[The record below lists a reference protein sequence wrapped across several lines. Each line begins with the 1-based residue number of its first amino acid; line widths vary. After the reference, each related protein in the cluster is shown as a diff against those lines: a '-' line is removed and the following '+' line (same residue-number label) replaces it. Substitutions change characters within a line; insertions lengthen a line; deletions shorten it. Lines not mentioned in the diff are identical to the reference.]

1 MQGCESVTQ
10 ISHQAGESR
19 DHTLDQFVEVRGARV
34 RFAVSGAGVRDLV
47 LLHGHHANHSWWH
60 RVAPL
65 LEPCWRI
72 TRLDFSGHGD
82 SDHRD
87 GYDGSLWAEEV
98 RAVAEAAGV
107 ERPVLVG
114 HSMGGR
120 IALAAAAERPA
131 GISGVITLDTALR
144 PPGAAFRFGWHP
156 ERVPRVRA
164 TKAEAL
170 GQFRLAPDQPEPA
183 EEILAAVAEASVRQ
197 VDGGWT
203 WKYDQRGLPG
213 MRREYVEERLAA
225 LPVPVRFIY
234 AERSAIVGADTIAYL
249 QSIPIAGGVEIVE
262 MPGLH
267 HHLILEDPVRCAEL
281 IDEHA
286 TRLLG

>member
-1 MQGCESVTQ
+1 MTQ
-10 ISHQAGESR
+10 IAHQS
-19 DHTLDQFVEVRGARV
+19 LDRSVEVLGARV
-34 RFAVSGAGVRDLV
+34 RFAVSGEGERDLV

-65 LEPCWRI
+65 LEPSWRI

-87 GYDGSLWAEEV
+87 GYDGAQWVDEV
-98 RAVAEAAGV
+98 HAVVAATGA

-120 IALAAAAERPA
+120 IALAAAALRPA
-131 GISGVITLDTALR
+131 GITGVITLDTALR
-144 PPGAAFRFGWHP
+144 PTAGAFNFGWHP

-164 TKAEAL
+164 TKAQAL
-170 GQFRLAPDQPEPA
+170 SQFRLAPDQPDPA
-183 EEILAAVAEASVRQ
+183 EDVLAAVAEGSIREVE
-197 VDGGWT
+197 GGWT

-213 MRREYVEERLAA
+213 MRREHVEDRLAA
-225 LPVPVRFIY
+225 LPAPVRFIY
-234 AERSAIVGADTIAYL
+234 AEHSAIVDAETIAYL
-249 QSIPIAGGVEIVE
+249 RSIPIAGGVEIVE
-262 MPGLH
+262 MAGLH
-267 HHLILEDPVRCAEL
+267 HHLILEAPERCAAL

-286 TRLLG
+286 TRLTRGV

>member
-1 MQGCESVTQ
+1 MTQ
-10 ISHQAGESR
+10 ISHEVDDSVHES
-19 DHTLDQFVEVRGARV
+19 LDQFVEVRGARV
-34 RFAVSGAGVRDLV
+34 RFAVSGTGGRDLV

-65 LEPCWRI
+65 LEPSWRI

-87 GYDGSLWAEEV
+87 GYDGSHWAEEV
-98 RAVAEAAGV
+98 HAVSEAAGV
-107 ERPVLVG
+107 DRPVLVG

-120 IALAAAAERPA
+120 IALAAAAQRPV

-144 PPGAAFRFGWHP
+144 PAAGAFRFGWHP

-164 TKAEAL
+164 SKAEAL

-183 EEILAAVAEASVRQ
+183 ADVLAAVAEGSIREVE
-197 VDGGWT
+197 GGWT

-213 MRREYVEERLAA
+213 MRREHVEDRLAD

-234 AERSAIVGADTIAYL
+234 AEHSAIVDAETVAYL
-249 QSIPIAGGVEIVE
+249 RSVPIAGGVEIVE
-262 MPGLH
+262 MAGLH
-267 HHLILEDPVRCAEL
+267 HHLILEAPERCAEL

-286 TRLLG
+286 TRLYDGV